1 VGKEF
6 AMVRIFLMI
15 AVLAGTVL
23 NSSVHAGDPNGRYA
37 GLAVKQWLHS
47 LRSGKGPCCPA
58 TDGVALADV
67 GWESRNGHYRVRV
80 EGAWWQVPD
89 DAIITEPNLAGR
101 AMVWPIYNWGLDGLE
116 RVEVQCFI
124 PGGMT

>member
-1 VGKEF
+1 MGKGI
-6 AMVRIFLMI
+6 AMVRIFFMI
-15 AVLAGTVL
+15 AVLTVTVL
-23 NSSVHAGDPNGRYA
+23 NSSVQAGDPDGRR
-37 GLAVKQWLHS
+37 VKRWLHS

-89 DAIITEPNLAGR
+89 DAVITEPNLAGR
-101 AMVWPIYNWGLDGLE
+101 AIVWPIYSWGLDGLE
-116 RVEVQCFI
+116 RVDVQCFI

>member
-1 VGKEF
+1 MGKGI
-6 AMVRIFLMI
+6 AMVRIFFMI
-15 AVLAGTVL
+15 AVLTVTVL
-23 NSSVHAGDPNGRYA
+23 NSSVQAGDPDGR
-37 GLAVKQWLHS
+37 LVKRWLHS

-89 DAIITEPNLAGR
+89 DAVITEPNLAGR
-101 AMVWPIYNWGLDGLE
+101 AIVWPIYSWGLDGLE
-116 RVEVQCFI
+116 RVDVQCFI